1 MSVPHLLD
9 PVARRID
16 GRVAIVTGATTGIG
30 RGVAELFAQH
40 GARVLAIGRDQQ
52 LGGELVE
59 AIRTGGG
66 IAEFATVDVREAAAI
81 ETAVNEAQSR
91 WGQID
96 ILVNNAGIM
105 PEGTVLT
112 TDDTTWQQVIETNLT
127 SMFRFARAVVP
138 AMPAHG
144 GSIINIGSVQGLR
157 GHPNRLAYVTS
168 KHGINGLTK
177 ALAADLAA
185 SRIRANTIC
194 PGTIDTPMLYRELEK
209 VPEAE
214 RAATLDSY
222 RALHPLG
229 MIGEPIDIAYAALF
243 LASDESRFVT
253 GTELVVDGGYTSLIV
268 HE

>member
-1 MSVPHLLD
+1 M
-9 PVARRID
+9 
-16 GRVAIVTGATTGIG
+16 TGATTGIG

-40 GARVLAIGRDQQ
+40 GARVVAIGRDQQ
-52 LGGELVE
+52 MGRDLVE
-59 AIRTGGG
+59 AIRAGGG
-66 IAEFATVDVREAAAI
+66 IAEFSAVDVRDSAAI
-81 ETAVNEAQSR
+81 EIAVNDVRVR

-105 PEGTVLT
+105 PEGTALT

-127 SMFRFARAVVP
+127 SMFRFARAAIP
-138 AMPAHG
+138 AMPARG

-168 KHGINGLTK
+168 KHGISGLTK

-185 SRIRANTIC
+185 SQIRANTIC
-194 PGTIDTPMLYRELEK
+194 PGTIDTPMLHRELAK
-209 VPEAE
+209 VPDAE
-214 RAATLDSY
+214 RAATLDGY

-243 LASDESRFVT
+243 LASDESRFIT

>member
-1 MSVPHLLD
+1 MTGDNALV
-9 PVARRID
+9 PVARRLD
-16 GRVAIVTGATTGIG
+16 GRVAIVTGAANGIG
-30 RGVAELFAQH
+30 RGIFELFAAH
-40 GARVLAIGRDQQ
+40 GAKVVGLDLDDAAGQQVIEEVRGHGGTAHFERLDVSDAGAI
-52 LGGELVE
+52 E
-59 AIRTGGG
+59 AI
-66 IAEFATVDVREAAAI
+66 VRQTRE
-81 ETAVNEAQSR
+81 R
-91 WGQID
+91 WGRID
-96 ILVNNAGIM
+96 ILVNNAGTM
-105 PEGTVLT
+105 PEGTALT
-112 TDDTTWQQVIETNLT
+112 TDDTTWQQVIEINLT

-138 AMPAHG
+138 AMPARG

-177 ALAADLAA
+177 ALAADLAV

-194 PGTIDTPMLYRELEK
+194 PGTIDTPMLHRELEK
-209 VPEAE
+209 VPEPE